1 MVKDLVREDGNWN
14 YEFIQQLLPH
24 GIVLRIVDVLSPY
37 EDGGMDKR
45 MWPGSKLREFT
56 TSNAYYK
63 IKIFADLQDEG
74 IWKKIWRIKA
84 LDKASFL
91 LNGDLSKHKALG
103 NEWLAKGTCPIAKS
117 YRAVSNVLPIVATA
131 FRPPSGVKLKCP
143 PATAGVYWKEINS
156 CSICKY

>member
-24 GIVLRIVDVLSPY
+24 GIVLRIVDVLPPY

-63 IKIFADLQDEG
+63 INFFADLQDEG

-91 LNGDLSKHKALG
+91 LVIL
-103 NEWLAKGTCPIAKS
+103 T
-117 YRAVSNVLPIVATA
+117 
-131 FRPPSGVKLKCP
+131 
-143 PATAGVYWKEINS
+143 
-156 CSICKY
+156 

>member
-1 MVKDLVREDGNWN
+1 MTKSSKLKNVVDSIPSQFVDIMVKDLVREDGNWN

-24 GIVLRIVDVLSPY
+24 GIVLRIVDVLPPY

-63 IKIFADLQDEG
+63 INFFADLQDEG

-91 LNGDLSKHKALG
+91 LVIL
-103 NEWLAKGTCPIAKS
+103 T
-117 YRAVSNVLPIVATA
+117 
-131 FRPPSGVKLKCP
+131 
-143 PATAGVYWKEINS
+143 
-156 CSICKY
+156 

>member
-1 MVKDLVREDGNWN
+1 MTKSSKLKNVVDSIPFQFVDIMVKDLVREDGNWN

-91 LNGDLSKHKALG
+91 LVIL
-103 NEWLAKGTCPIAKS
+103 T
-117 YRAVSNVLPIVATA
+117 
-131 FRPPSGVKLKCP
+131 
-143 PATAGVYWKEINS
+143 
-156 CSICKY
+156 

>member
-24 GIVLRIVDVLSPY
+24 GIVLRIVDVLPPY

-63 IKIFADLQDEG
+63 INFFADLQDEG

-84 LDKASFL
+84 LDKATVIRLGHQKIFQL
-91 LNGDLSKHKALG
+91 HWNNGHSIENKYSGCKLQAL
-103 NEWLAKGTCPIAKS
+103 K
-117 YRAVSNVLPIVATA
+117 
-131 FRPPSGVKLKCP
+131 
-143 PATAGVYWKEINS
+143 
-156 CSICKY
+156 